1 MDSYR
6 RLLKRA
12 ARLYEMYE
20 AGRPEPFN
28 IFSVLDIERDEVNC
42 HSRFL
47 KALLDYE
54 KPGDKVK
61 DNLVDFLQGV
71 VGVDNVD
78 SFKQGVRVEREKDR
92 IDLRIITSDKQHA
105 VVIENK
111 IGAGDQ
117 AKQLCRYYRTMKD
130 HGYGNVRL
138 LYLTLKGDDPSED
151 SFCGPHCEARS
162 HCEAISYRD
171 TLPAWLERCQQRAY
185 DEPGLRESIAQ
196 YRQLVQKLTGT
207 DFGGAYMNEL
217 TELVLEGGNLVLVH
231 DLNEAMIKAKVRRWQ
246 ELWCE
251 IDAALNNAIA
261 DLPPINPNFAG
272 EPHASEEEVRLFLTG
287 RRGHNRC
294 GRFYPF
300 GDGGA
305 ALAVQASIWWDRLR
319 FGVYCYTQT
328 NQLRNATQ
336 NVQGGATH
344 GRWTWF
350 RDADG
355 LNVRNTSREDLRRL
369 SNEAD
374 RRAHAES
381 IAQGLKPVWEAVR
394 AAGLAGQNP

>member
-12 ARLYEMYE
+12 ARLYEEYE

-54 KPGDKVK
+54 KPGDEAKE
-61 DNLVDFLQGV
+61 NLVDFLQGV

-162 HCEAISYRD
+162 HCEAISYKD

-185 DEPGLRESIAQ
+185 DEPELRESVAQ
-196 YRQLVQKLTGT
+196 YRRLVQKLTGT
-207 DFGGAYMNEL
+207 DRKGAYMNEL
-217 TELVLEGGNLVLVH
+217 MKLCLEDDNLDLLD
-231 DLNEAMIKAKVRRWQ
+231 DLNKALSEATSHLVQKLLCDIEVALK
-246 ELWCE
+246 EE
-251 IDAALNNAIA
+251 IL
-261 DLPPINPNFAG
+261 DLPDKDD
-272 EPHASEEEVRLFLTG
+272 S
-287 RRGHNRC
+287 RGSRDLYFPL
-294 GRFYPF
+294 G
-300 GDGGA
+300 GGA
-305 ALAVQASIWWDRLR
+305 FLCVLTSEDLINLS
-319 FGVYCYTQT
+319 FGVKCVKDEHPERYNELNKALENANNPHWPWRRRYNHLKVKEATPKELM
-328 NQLRNATQ
+328 QLMEPKRKEHTERIA
-336 NVQGGATH
+336 
-344 GRWTWF
+344 
-350 RDADG
+350 RD
-355 LNVRNTSREDLRRL
+355 
-369 SNEAD
+369 
-374 RRAHAES
+374 
-381 IAQGLKPVWEAVR
+381 LKPLWEALK
-394 AAGLAGQNP
+394 AAGLVGQNP

>member
-1 MDSYR
+1 MIDNY
-6 RLLKRA
+6 RLLLERA
-12 ARLYEMYE
+12 GRLYEKYE
-20 AGRPEPFN
+20 AGRPQPFN

-92 IDLRIITSDKQHA
+92 IDLRIITNDKQHA

-207 DFGGAYMNEL
+207 DFGGAYMNQL
-217 TELVLEGGNLVLVH
+217 TELVLEGDNLVLVH
-231 DLNEAMIKAKVRRWQ
+231 DLYEAMR
-246 ELWCE
+246 
-251 IDAALNNAIA
+251 IDAMVLLLNPSCHLSNTVGS
-261 DLPPINPNFAG
+261 LPPG
-272 EPHASEEEVRLFLTG
+272 
-287 RRGHNRC
+287 
-294 GRFYPF
+294 
-300 GDGGA
+300 
-305 ALAVQASIWWDRLR
+305 
-319 FGVYCYTQT
+319 
-328 NQLRNATQ
+328 
-336 NVQGGATH
+336 
-344 GRWTWF
+344 
-350 RDADG
+350 
-355 LNVRNTSREDLRRL
+355 
-369 SNEAD
+369 
-374 RRAHAES
+374 
-381 IAQGLKPVWEAVR
+381 
-394 AAGLAGQNP
+394 